1 MKKLQFRNYNFEFNK
16 NDKKLVL
23 NICKTVIKQTE
34 GDQKYFAEVKAL
46 SSILEKIKSG
56 DGTIKLTKDEFTR
69 FRFQLEVNIKHFK
82 DQIKK
87 GWFFKKWL
95 YKSILMQYEI
105 LYENHFKD

>member
-1 MKKLQFRNYNFEFNK
+1 MKKLQFRNYNFEFTK
-16 NDKKLVL
+16 NDKKLIQS
-23 NICKTVIKQTE
+23 ICKTVIKQTA

-46 SSILEKIKSG
+46 SSMLDKVKSG
-56 DGTIKLTKDEFTR
+56 DATIKLTKDEFTR
-69 FRFQLEVNIKHFK
+69 FRYQLEVNIKHFK